1 MDVDTGLSSVPAL
14 THVSI
19 ISHSGVGNETRAF
32 VSCLSLCISHQLR
45 AGDRVAAVTLL
56 REGRAPLSDSCAPGS
71 ILWSSAQDGGAE
83 HGKGRDSEYTE
94 AYQNLTF
101 YFIAIA

>member
-1 MDVDTGLSSVPAL
+1 MDVDTGLRSVPAL

-19 ISHSGVGNETRAF
+19 ISHSGVGSETRAF
-32 VSCLSLCISHQLR
+32 VSCLSLGVSHQMS
-45 AGDRVAAVTLL
+45 AGDLVAAVTLRCK
-56 REGRAPLSDSCAPGS
+56 RERLSDSCATIS

-94 AYQNLTF
+94 AY
-101 YFIAIA
+101 